1 MVRTTNDKLGAVI
14 HAFIPTEGVRDGVG
28 AKRVGAFGADNQT
41 AFAAVFNVDIV
52 LWTFRG
58 GLTTD
63 HVKIAG
69 RAGLS
74 HADHNRV

>member
-1 MVRTTNDKLGAVI
+1 LGAVI

-41 AFAAVFNVDIV
+41 AIAAVFNVDIV
-52 LWTFRG
+52 LGALRCR
-58 GLTTD
+58 LTTN
-63 HVKIAG
+63 HVKIA
-69 RAGLS
+69 RDAGLS